1 MKNSDKSTELFKQVI
16 ERQLTEMGENDEL
29 FARNLLKADKNID
42 DCINY
47 ILTQVQKSGVCGFTD
62 DEVFGMA
69 AHYYDEDAIEK
80 GAHVK
85 CQIVMN
91 HTVQLSDQ
99 EISDAKKE
107 AIEREIST
115 QRVKLH
121 QKKAPVTVAAK
132 TAEVSTQTSLF

>member
-1 MKNSDKSTELFKQVI
+1 MKNRNKSSELFKQVI

-29 FARNLLKADKNID
+29 FARNLLKADKNMD

-47 ILTQVQKSGVCGFTD
+47 ILTQVQKSGICGFTD

-69 AHYYDEDAIEK
+69 AYYYEEDLIEK

-85 CQIVMN
+85 CEIVMN
-91 HTVQLSDQ
+91 HTVQLSEQ
-99 EISDAKKE
+99 EINDAKKE

-115 QRVKLH
+115 QRAKLH
-121 QKKAPVTVAAK
+121 QKKAPVTVPAK
-132 TAEVSTQTSLF
+132 PAEVLTQTSLF